1 LDDRGTSFGE
11 DRGTPPARQGH
22 EWRIHTGPF
31 PFIVPLGHGEAWLWR
46 ITDGLHFTS
55 STVVLHDEALRVPR
69 KERTPEVQRAVDT
82 RGRSAVEAALRW
94 AEPPRQITF
103 LSPLQEPE
111 YWGGKLDS
119 V

>member
-1 LDDRGTSFGE
+1 LDDRGTSLGA
-11 DRGTPPARQGH
+11 DRGAPTRREVH

-46 ITDGLHFTS
+46 ITDGVHFTS
-55 STVVLHDEALRVPR
+55 STVVFHEGALRVPR
-69 KERTPEVQRAVDT
+69 EERTPGVQRAVDT
-82 RGRSAVEAALRW
+82 RGHSAVEASLRW

-103 LSPLQEPE
+103 FSPLEEPE

>member
-1 LDDRGTSFGE
+1 MGDRGTSLGA
-11 DRGTPPARQGH
+11 DRGAPPRREGH

-31 PFIVPLGHGEAWLWR
+31 PFIVPRGHGEAWLWR
-46 ITDGLHFTS
+46 ITDGIHFTS

-82 RGRSAVEAALRW
+82 RGRSVVEAALRW